1 MRDLPIGEGT
11 FGKVMLGIHL
21 PTQEKVAIKI
31 LEKEKIEDEGDRERI
46 LREIQIL
53 KLLKHPNIV
62 QLYEIFEDEQRL
74 YLIMEYAENGELF
87 DYIVSKGKIKE
98 IEACKFY

>member
-1 MRDLPIGEGT
+1 
-11 FGKVMLGIHL
+11 MLGIHL